1 MTSDSM
7 PNSLIL
13 GLTGLVCV
21 LSLRTS
27 QANPP
32 AFDCGTVPP
41 RCVQVEV
48 EVTGTALRIESVN
61 ADTPRGFTITLT
73 RDMQV

>member
-13 GLTGLVCV
+13 GLIGPVCV
-21 LSLRTS
+21 LSLSTL

-32 AFDCGTVPP
+32 AFDRDTVPP

-61 ADTPRGFTITLT
+61 ADTPRGFTITLEPN
-73 RDMQV
+73 MQV